1 MLRLL
6 NCPFY
11 PPCHTNLF
19 EPIPPDRIFNSDRRE
34 PVLGGGVGGGGG
46 VIMAKLKSMT
56 DYFKS
61 T

>member
-6 NCPFY
+6 NCPFIPQATPTY
-11 PPCHTNLF
+11 LNLF
-19 EPIPPDRIFNSDRRE
+19 LRIFNSDRGE
-34 PVLGGGVGGGGG
+34 AVLGGGVGGG